1 MFSPLIRGPGQN
13 LRSGVA
19 RATTGENEKG
29 AAKRNKAKNKYRRQW
44 LGK

>member
-29 AAKRNKAKNKYRRQW
+29 AAKGDKAKNKYRRQW